1 MAFGW
6 LLVVRF
12 PVHVPA
18 AAAIASLA
26 LLSASSP
33 QDALAATS
41 SPSSPALSPSANPSS
56 QPPAGAEPA
65 QEVSLESLGVGSQ
78 SVQGGSGS
86 VEVFLPPPAGPLASA
101 GSFVRVFFGH
111 SPLLDA
117 SASSLTIAVNGQPLT
132 SVRLDGSNADG
143 SAFEARVVASALHGD
158 GPNLL
163 QARFEL
169 KLAGAPATGD
179 SAAYARLEPQT
190 FLHYQLYGPPG
201 SRPPPRLESYPFPF
215 AGRAG
220 GSGVGLVLPRPAA
233 EADLRAAL
241 RVAADLGRRVLA
253 QQPQPEVVTA
263 GSSDWLRSAGKPAV
277 VVGTIGRLPLAERV
291 LQAAGFSGSARGWSA
306 PDGRQLQP
314 ADGVL
319 ATVTSPFDGQSPL
332 LLATGFTDG
341 GLARAAAALTGAG
354 GAAGPLP
361 AGTYAVLR
369 EAGERS
375 VAGAAGSW
383 PRAAETLSLDALAS
397 DTGAAGSGSRY
408 VVLPFAAPPVEPGRS
423 GTLELR
429 SRGTPPALQLNGQP
443 LAGALPRAA
452 AGQETTL
459 HQSFSGSLLHPGLN
473 ALSIRV
479 PAAAAGTSAGVLG
492 GSLRLPPAPIPT
504 AALEMLPVPIL
515 SDPGGLLVTLSR
527 LDDGVLS
534 AAARAFAALGSR
546 GGSVQSLRVMEA
558 SSFDDGSLGRASL
571 LAVGGSG
578 GNRWLDRL
586 GRQLAIAQEHGLS
599 SPGEDAVVAMRPLP
613 GTAATSSSERHF
625 QLWIEASSPLLL
637 LAGAGTLYRHPLAGS
652 AISLDAAGR
661 LQALRTRDATPG
673 PVPEPPAVLRL
684 LIVALALM
692 AAAATL
698 AGIGWQ
704 IRRPLEPAW

>member
-12 PVHVPA
+12 GVHVRA
-18 AAAIASLA
+18 AAAIGSLA
-26 LLSASSP
+26 LLSASTP
-33 QDALAATS
+33 VDALAATS
-41 SPSSPALSPSANPSS
+41 SASPAPGPSASPSV

-65 QEVSLESLGVGSQ
+65 QEVSLESLGMGSQ

-86 VEVFLPPPAGPLASA
+86 VEVYLPPPAGPLASA

-117 SASSLTIAVNGQPLT
+117 AASSLTIAVNGQPLT

-143 SAFEARVVASALHGD
+143 SAFETRVVGSALHGD

-163 QARFEL
+163 QARFEF

-190 FLHYQLYGPPG
+190 FLHYQLYGQPG

-215 AGRAG
+215 AARAG
-220 GSGVGLVLPRPAA
+220 GSGFGFVLPRPAA

-241 RVAADLGRRVLA
+241 RLAADLGRRALG
-253 QQPQPEVVTA
+253 QPAEPEVVTA
-263 GSSDWLRSAGKPAV
+263 ASSDWLRSAGKPAV

-291 LQAAGFSGSARGWSA
+291 LQTAGFSGSSRGWSA

-314 ADGVL
+314 GDGVL

-332 LLATGFTDG
+332 LLVTGFSDD

-369 EAGERS
+369 EGTQGT
-375 VAGAAGSW
+375 VAAAAGSW
-383 PRAAETLSLDALAS
+383 TRPGEALSLDALAS
-397 DTGAAGSGSRY
+397 DAGGGGGGSRY
-408 VVLPFAAPPVEPGRS
+408 VVLPFAAAPVDPGLP

-429 SRGTPPALQLNGQP
+429 SRGAPPSFQLNGHP
-443 LAGALPRAA
+443 LEAAPSRASG
-452 AGQETTL
+452 GQLTTL
-459 HQSFSGSLLHPGLN
+459 RQSFSGSLLHPGLN
-473 ALSIRV
+473 AVSVRF
-479 PAAAAGTSAGVLG
+479 PASAGTSAGVLG
-492 GSLRLPPAPIPT
+492 GSLRLPPAPIPA
-504 AALEMLPVPIL
+504 AALDMLPVPLL

-546 GGSVQSLRVMEA
+546 GGSVQSLRVVEA
-558 SSFDDGSLGRASL
+558 SSFDARSLGRASL
-571 LAVGGSG
+571 FAVGGSG
-578 GNRWLDRL
+578 GNPGLDRL
-586 GRQLAIAQEHGLS
+586 RRQLAIPQLHGLS
-599 SPGEDAVVAMRPLP
+599 GGGQDAVVALQALP
-613 GTAATSSSERHF
+613 SVATSSSEHHF
-625 QLWIEASSPLLL
+625 QLWIDASSPLLL
-637 LAGAGTLYRHPLAGS
+637 VAGADALYRHPLAGS
-652 AISLDAAGR
+652 AISLDAGGR
-661 LQALRTRDATPG
+661 LQALRTRDAAPG
-673 PVPEPPAVLRL
+673 PAPEPPAALRL
-684 LIVALALM
+684 LLVALVVI

-698 AGIGWQ
+698 LGIGWQ
-704 IRRPLEPAW
+704 VRRPLEPAW